1 MKKSPL
7 FFVLLFTLFLAF
19 LFTSNGVAK
28 NLPEDYWQELLEQT
42 QHKSVERKLAEEAR
56 LQLNNQEAKTQANAL
71 AATKSALK
79 KAEQQ
84 RLALEKEQ
92 DALEIALQETQQR
105 LQLRSTALG
114 EVFAVYREE
123 KSNLFG
129 LLSNAR
135 YSQQYPQ
142 LLAFAKPDLSQ
153 QRLPKIEDFN
163 QLWQALQQSW
173 LATSQAVHY
182 QAPWVNLTGQV
193 ETSQLTRLGDLQLMN
208 PQGVLQLN
216 SGELP
221 SLWLRQPAH
230 LIQTNQAFLAGE
242 SERVT
247 LDPARGL
254 TLELHSRQPSL
265 LERVQQ
271 GGLVGY
277 LIIVLGLAGLL
288 VAFVQSIRLGFEQR
302 RVLKQ
307 LAKPAELKPNNALG
321 RILSGMNKASKQQ
334 KNIAPEAL
342 EASLDELLVRES
354 AALERGLALVKLLAA
369 MAPLLGLLGTVTGMI
384 ATFQA
389 ITLFGT
395 GDPAMM
401 ASGIS
406 QALVTTVL
414 GLLTAVPLLLAHLL
428 LQGRSRK
435 LARILEAE
443 SSAWLAKLLSPPSA
457 ISQASATSQGPVGM
471 ASMLGKETRV

>member
-1 MKKSPL
+1 MKNLPL
-7 FFVLLFTLFLAF
+7 LSILLFTFLLA
-19 LFTSNGVAK
+19 TSVTAQS
-28 NLPEDYWQELLEQT
+28 LPEDYWQELLEQT

-56 LQLNNQEAKTQANAL
+56 LQLNSQETKAQAQALAEAKQ
-71 AATKSALK
+71 ALK
-79 KAEQQ
+79 QAEQRRTQ
-84 RLALEKEQ
+84 LENEQ
-92 DALEIALQETQQR
+92 EQLEAQLQETQQR
-105 LQLRSTALG
+105 LQIRSTALG

-135 YSQQYPQ
+135 YSQQYPE
-142 LLAFAKPDLSQ
+142 LLAFAKPNPSED
-153 QRLPKIEDFN
+153 RLPLIEDFN

-173 LATSQAVHY
+173 LATGQVTNY
-182 QAPWVNLTGQV
+182 TAPWVNLAGQV
-193 ETSQLTRLGDLQLMN
+193 EDSQLTRLGDLQLMN
-208 PQGVLQLN
+208 AQGVLRLDDQA
-216 SGELP
+216 LP
-221 SLWLRQPAH
+221 SLWLRQPTS
-230 LIQTNQAFLAGE
+230 LVKTNQAFIAGKNP
-242 SERVT
+242 SVT

-265 LERVQQ
+265 LERVKQ
-271 GGLVGY
+271 GGFVGY

-288 VAFVQSIRLGFEQR
+288 VAFIQSLRLWLEQQ
-302 RVLKQ
+302 RVVKQ
-307 LAKPAELKPNNALG
+307 LAKPDDLQKQNALG
-321 RILSGMNKASKQQ
+321 RILSGMNNASQQ
-334 KNIAPEAL
+334 QATTAPEAL
-342 EASLDELLVRES
+342 EANLDELLVRES
-354 AALERGLALVKLLAA
+354 AALEKGLALVKLLAA

-443 SSAWLAKLLSPPSA
+443 SSAWLAKLLNKTPA
-457 ISQASATSQGPVGM
+457 AS
-471 ASMLGKETRV
+471 KEAKA

>member
-1 MKKSPL
+1 MKNLS
-7 FFVLLFTLFLAF
+7 LLTTLLLAF
-19 LFTSNGVAK
+19 LLANSSYSQ
-28 NLPEDYWQELLEQT
+28 NLPEDYWQELLKQT

-56 LQLNNQEAKTQANAL
+56 LQLNSQETQAQAKAL
-71 AATKSALK
+71 VETKQALK
-79 KAEQQ
+79 LAEQRRTQ
-84 RLALEKEQ
+84 LENEQ
-92 DALEIALQETQQR
+92 EQLEAQLQETQQR
-105 LQLRSTALG
+105 LQIRSTALG

-135 YSQQYPQ
+135 YSQQYPE
-142 LLAFAKPDLSQ
+142 LLAFAKPNPSED
-153 QRLPKIEDFN
+153 RLPLIEDFY

-173 LATSQAVHY
+173 LATGQVTNY
-182 QAPWVNLTGQV
+182 TAPWVNLTGQV
-193 ETSQLTRLGDLQLMN
+193 EDSQLTRLGDLQLMN
-208 PQGVLQLN
+208 AQGVLRLDDQA
-216 SGELP
+216 LP
-221 SLWLRQPAH
+221 SLWLRQPTS
-230 LIQTNQAFLAGE
+230 LIKTNQAFIADQ
-242 SERVT
+242 SELVT

-265 LERVQQ
+265 LERVKQ
-271 GGLVGY
+271 GGFVGY
-277 LIIVLGLAGLL
+277 LIIILGLAGLL
-288 VAFVQSIRLGFEQR
+288 VALVQSIRLWLEQQ
-302 RVLKQ
+302 RVVKQ
-307 LAKPAELKPNNALG
+307 LAKPQDLKNQNALG
-321 RILSGMNKASKQQ
+321 RILSGMNSASQQ
-334 KNIAPEAL
+334 QENSAPEAL
-342 EASLDELLVRES
+342 EANLDELLVRES
-354 AALERGLALVKLLAA
+354 AALEKGLALVKLLAA

-443 SSAWLAKLLSPPSA
+443 SSAWLAKLLN
-457 ISQASATSQGPVGM
+457 QAPA
-471 ASMLGKETRV
+471 ASKEAKA

>member
-1 MKKSPL
+1 MKKSFTL
-7 FFVLLFTLFLAF
+7 ASFVFAVLL
-19 LFTSNGVAK
+19 TSASFAESTSK
-28 NLPEDYWQELLEQT
+28 DFLPEDYWSELLKQT
-42 QHKSVERKLAEEAR
+42 HNKGVERKLEEESR
-56 LQLNNQEAKTQANAL
+56 LQLNSQETQAQAKALAKTKQ
-71 AATKSALK
+71 ALK
-79 KAEQQ
+79 RAEQLRTQ
-84 RLALEKEQ
+84 LENEQ
-92 DALEIALQETQQR
+92 AQLEAQLQDTQQR

-129 LLSNAR
+129 LLSTAR
-135 YSQQYPQ
+135 YSQQYPE
-142 LLAFAKPDLSQ
+142 LLVFAKPNLTQDH
-153 QRLPKIEDFN
+153 LPLIEDFY
-163 QLWQALQQSW
+163 QLWKSLQQSW
-173 LATSQAVHY
+173 LATSQV
-182 QAPWVNLTGQV
+182 VNYSADWINPAGHK
-193 ETSQLTRLGDLQLMN
+193 ENSKLTRLGDLQLMN
-208 PQGVLQLN
+208 QQGVLRLE
-216 SGELP
+216 GEELP
-221 SLWLRQPAH
+221 SLWLRQPSS
-230 LIQTNQAFLAGE
+230 LIKANQKFIAGK
-242 SERVT
+242 SPTVT

-265 LERVQQ
+265 LERVKQ
-271 GGLVGY
+271 GGFVGY

-288 VAFVQSIRLGFEQR
+288 VAFIQSIRLLFEQQ
-302 RVLKQ
+302 RVIKQ
-307 LAKPAELKPNNALG
+307 LATPEDLQQQNALG
-321 RILSGMNKASKQQ
+321 RILSGMDNASNQQ
-334 KNIAPEAL
+334 QTQAPEAL
-342 EASLDELLVRES
+342 EANLDELLIREG
-354 AALERGLALVKLLAA
+354 AALEKGLALVKLLAA

-443 SSAWLAKLLSPPSA
+443 SSAWLAKLLSKTPNGVKA
-457 ISQASATSQGPVGM
+457 
-471 ASMLGKETRV
+471 

>member
-1 MKKSPL
+1 MNKLITLLTCL
-7 FFVLLFTLFLAF
+7 FFTFILSSYSFAE
-19 LFTSNGVAK
+19 SPSK
-28 NLPEDYWQELLEQT
+28 NALPEDYWQQLLKQT
-42 QHKSVERKLAEEAR
+42 QHKGVERKLEEEAR
-56 LQLNNQEAKTQANAL
+56 LQLNSQETQAQAKAL
-71 AATKSALK
+71 TAAKQALK
-79 KAEQQ
+79 RAEQARKQ
-84 RLALEKEQ
+84 
-92 DALEIALQETQQR
+92 LEIDQEKLEAQLQETQQR

-129 LLSNAR
+129 LLTNAR
-135 YSQQYPQ
+135 YSQQYPE
-142 LLAFAKPDLSQ
+142 LLAFAKPSQ
-153 QRLPKIEDFN
+153 TEERLPLIADFY

-173 LATSQAVHY
+173 LATSQVVNYA
-182 QAPWVNLTGQV
+182 APWVSPTGLV
-193 ETSQLTRLGDLQLMN
+193 ETSKLTRLGDLQLMN
-208 PQGVLQLN
+208 PQGVLRLDA
-216 SGELP
+216 EALP
-221 SLWLRQPAH
+221 SLWLRQPSN
-230 LIQTNQAFLAGE
+230 LIATNQAFIEGT
-242 SERVT
+242 SHTVT

-265 LERVQQ
+265 LERVKQ
-271 GGLVGY
+271 GGFVGY
-277 LIIVLGLAGLL
+277 LIIVLGIAGLL
-288 VAFVQSIRLGFEQR
+288 VAFIQSLRLWLEQR
-302 RVLKQ
+302 RVVKQ
-307 LAKPAELKPNNALG
+307 LAKPQDLNPKNALG
-321 RILSGMNKASKQQ
+321 RILTGMNIASIQQ
-334 KNIAPEAL
+334 KQLAPEAL
-342 EASLDELLVRES
+342 EANLDELLVRES

-443 SSAWLAKLLSPPSA
+443 SSASLAKLLSQPSFN
-457 ISQASATSQGPVGM
+457 Q
-471 ASMLGKETRV
+471 

>member
-1 MKKSPL
+1 MRNLS
-7 FFVLLFTLFLAF
+7 LLAIFLLAF
-19 LFTSNGVAK
+19 LLANTSFAQ
-28 NLPEDYWQELLEQT
+28 NLPEDYWQALLEQT
-42 QHKSVERKLAEEAR
+42 QHKSIERKLAEEAR
-56 LQLNNQEAKTQANAL
+56 LQLNSQETQAQAKAL
-71 AATKSALK
+71 ADTKQALK
-79 KAEQQ
+79 LAEQRRIQ
-84 RLALEKEQ
+84 LENEQ
-92 DALEIALQETQQR
+92 EQLEAQLQETEQR
-105 LQLRSTALG
+105 LQLRSAALG

-135 YSQQYPQ
+135 YSQQYPE
-142 LLAFAKPDLSQ
+142 LLAFAKPNPSED
-153 QRLPKIEDFN
+153 RLPLIEDFY

-173 LATSQAVHY
+173 LATGQVTNY
-182 QAPWVNLTGQV
+182 TAPWVNLAGQV
-193 ETSQLTRLGDLQLMN
+193 EDSQLTRLGDLQLMN
-208 PQGVLQLN
+208 AQGVLRLESEQ
-216 SGELP
+216 LP
-221 SLWLRQPAH
+221 SLWLRQPTN
-230 LIQTNQAFLAGE
+230 LIKTNQAFIADQ
-242 SERVT
+242 SELVT

-265 LERVQQ
+265 LERVKQ
-271 GGLVGY
+271 GGFVGY
-277 LIIVLGLAGLL
+277 LIIVLGIAGLL
-288 VAFVQSIRLGFEQR
+288 VALIQSIRLWLEQR
-302 RVLKQ
+302 RVVKQ
-307 LAKPAELKPNNALG
+307 LAKPQDLQKQNALG
-321 RILSGMNKASKQQ
+321 RILSGMNSASQQ
-334 KNIAPEAL
+334 QATAPEAL
-342 EASLDELLVRES
+342 EANLDELLVRES
-354 AALERGLALVKLLAA
+354 AALEKGLALVKLLAA

-443 SSAWLAKLLSPPSA
+443 SSAWLAKLLN
-457 ISQASATSQGPVGM
+457 QAST
-471 ASMLGKETRV
+471 ASKETKA

>member
-1 MKKSPL
+1 MKNVFLLSI
-7 FFVLLFTLFLAF
+7 LLFTFLLA
-19 LFTSNGVAK
+19 TSVTAQS
-28 NLPEDYWQELLEQT
+28 LPEDYWQELLEQT

-56 LQLNNQEAKTQANAL
+56 LQLNSQETQAQAQALAEAKQ
-71 AATKSALK
+71 ALK
-79 KAEQQ
+79 QAEQRRTQ
-84 RLALEKEQ
+84 LENEQ
-92 DALEIALQETQQR
+92 EQLEAQLQETQQR
-105 LQLRSTALG
+105 LQIRSTALG

-135 YSQQYPQ
+135 YSQQYPE
-142 LLAFAKPDLSQ
+142 LLAFAKPNSSED
-153 QRLPKIEDFN
+153 RLPLIDDFY

-173 LATSQAVHY
+173 LATGQVTNY
-182 QAPWVNLTGQV
+182 TAPWVNFAGQV
-193 ETSQLTRLGDLQLMN
+193 EDSQLTRLGDLQLMN
-208 PQGVLQLN
+208 AQGVLRLDDQA
-216 SGELP
+216 LP
-221 SLWLRQPAH
+221 SLWLRQPTS
-230 LIQTNQAFLAGE
+230 LVKTNQAFIADQ
-242 SERVT
+242 SELVT

-265 LERVQQ
+265 LERVKQ
-271 GGLVGY
+271 GGFVGY
-277 LIIVLGLAGLL
+277 LIIILGLAGLL
-288 VAFVQSIRLGFEQR
+288 VAFIQSLRLWLEQQ
-302 RVLKQ
+302 RVVKQ
-307 LAKPAELKPNNALG
+307 LAKPDDLQKQNALG
-321 RILSGMNKASKQQ
+321 RILSGMNNANQQ
-334 KNIAPEAL
+334 QATTAPEAL
-342 EASLDELLVRES
+342 EANLDELLVRES
-354 AALERGLALVKLLAA
+354 AALEKGLALVKLLAA

-443 SSAWLAKLLSPPSA
+443 SSAWLAKLLNKTPA
-457 ISQASATSQGPVGM
+457 AS
-471 ASMLGKETRV
+471 KEAKA

>member
-1 MKKSPL
+1 MKNLPL
-7 FFVLLFTLFLAF
+7 LSILLLTFLLA
-19 LFTSNGVAK
+19 TSVTAQS
-28 NLPEDYWQELLEQT
+28 LPEDYWQELLEQT

-56 LQLNNQEAKTQANAL
+56 LQLNSQETKAQAQALAEAKQ
-71 AATKSALK
+71 ALK
-79 KAEQQ
+79 QAEQRRTQ
-84 RLALEKEQ
+84 LENEQ
-92 DALEIALQETQQR
+92 EQLEAQLQETQQR
-105 LQLRSTALG
+105 LQIRSTALG

-135 YSQQYPQ
+135 YSQQYPE
-142 LLAFAKPDLSQ
+142 LLAFAKPNPGED
-153 QRLPKIEDFN
+153 RLPLIDDFY

-173 LATSQAVHY
+173 LATGQVTNY
-182 QAPWVNLTGQV
+182 TAPWVNFAGQV
-193 ETSQLTRLGDLQLMN
+193 EDSQLTRLGDLQLMN
-208 PQGVLQLN
+208 AQGVLRLDDQA
-216 SGELP
+216 LP
-221 SLWLRQPAH
+221 SLWLRQPTS
-230 LIQTNQAFLAGE
+230 LVKTNQAFIAGK
-242 SERVT
+242 SPSVT

-265 LERVQQ
+265 LERVKQ
-271 GGLVGY
+271 GGFVGY

-288 VAFVQSIRLGFEQR
+288 VAFIQSLRLWLEQQ
-302 RVLKQ
+302 RVVKQ
-307 LAKPAELKPNNALG
+307 LAKPDDLQKQNALG
-321 RILSGMNKASKQQ
+321 RILSGMNNASQQ
-334 KNIAPEAL
+334 QATTAPEAL
-342 EASLDELLVRES
+342 EANLDELLVRES
-354 AALERGLALVKLLAA
+354 AALEKGLALVKLLAA

-443 SSAWLAKLLSPPSA
+443 SSAWLAKLLNKTPA
-457 ISQASATSQGPVGM
+457 AS
-471 ASMLGKETRV
+471 KEAKV

>member
-1 MKKSPL
+1 MKNLS
-7 FFVLLFTLFLAF
+7 LLTTLLLAF
-19 LFTSNGVAK
+19 LLANSSYSQ
-28 NLPEDYWQELLEQT
+28 NLPEDYWQELLKQT

-56 LQLNNQEAKTQANAL
+56 LQLNSQETQAQAKAL
-71 AATKSALK
+71 AETKQALK
-79 KAEQQ
+79 LAEQRRTQ
-84 RLALEKEQ
+84 LENEQ
-92 DALEIALQETQQR
+92 EQLEAQLQETQQR
-105 LQLRSTALG
+105 LQIRSTALG

-135 YSQQYPQ
+135 YSQQYPE
-142 LLAFAKPDLSQ
+142 LLAYAKPNPSED
-153 QRLPKIEDFN
+153 RLPLIEDFY

-173 LATSQAVHY
+173 LATGQVTNY
-182 QAPWVNLTGQV
+182 TAPWVNLTGQV
-193 ETSQLTRLGDLQLMN
+193 EDSQLTRLGDLQLMN
-208 PQGVLQLN
+208 AQGVLRLDDQA
-216 SGELP
+216 LP
-221 SLWLRQPAH
+221 SLWLRQPTS
-230 LIQTNQAFLAGE
+230 LVKTNQDFIAGK
-242 SERVT
+242 SPSVT

-265 LERVQQ
+265 LERVKQ
-271 GGLVGY
+271 GGFVGY
-277 LIIVLGLAGLL
+277 LIIILGLAGLL
-288 VAFVQSIRLGFEQR
+288 VAFIQSLRLWLEQQ
-302 RVLKQ
+302 RVVKQ
-307 LAKPAELKPNNALG
+307 LAKPDDLQKQNALG
-321 RILSGMNKASKQQ
+321 RILSGMNSASQQ
-334 KNIAPEAL
+334 QENTAPEAL
-342 EASLDELLVRES
+342 EANLDELLVRES
-354 AALERGLALVKLLAA
+354 AALEKGLALVKLLAA

-443 SSAWLAKLLSPPSA
+443 SSAWLAKLLN
-457 ISQASATSQGPVGM
+457 QAPA
-471 ASMLGKETRV
+471 ASKEAKA

>member
-1 MKKSPL
+1 MKKLTYSACL
-7 FFVLLFTLFLAF
+7 IFSF
-19 LFTSNGVAK
+19 LFASIGLAESTTQTA
-28 NLPEDYWQELLEQT
+28 LPEDYWQTLLNQT
-42 QHKSVERKLAEEAR
+42 HNKGVQRKLEEEAR
-56 LQLNNQEAKTQANAL
+56 LQLYSQETQAQAKAL
-71 AATKSALK
+71 AKAKQALK
-79 KAEQQ
+79 RAEQL
-84 RLALEKEQ
+84 RTELENDQEK
-92 DALEIALQETQQR
+92 LELQLQETEQR

-135 YSQQYPQ
+135 YSQQYPE
-142 LLAFAKPDLSQ
+142 LLAFAKPNPSED
-153 QRLPKIEDFN
+153 RLPLIEDFY

-173 LATSQAVHY
+173 LATGQVTNY
-182 QAPWVNLTGQV
+182 TAPWVNLAGQV
-193 ETSQLTRLGDLQLMN
+193 EDSQLTRLGDLQLMN
-208 PQGVLQLN
+208 AQGVLRLESEQ
-216 SGELP
+216 LP
-221 SLWLRQPAH
+221 SLWLRQPTS
-230 LIQTNQAFLAGE
+230 LVKTNQAFIADQ
-242 SERVT
+242 SELVT

-265 LERVQQ
+265 LERVKQ
-271 GGLVGY
+271 GGFVGY
-277 LIIVLGLAGLL
+277 LIIILGLAGLL
-288 VAFVQSIRLGFEQR
+288 VALIQSIRLWLEQQ
-302 RVLKQ
+302 RVVKQ
-307 LAKPAELKPNNALG
+307 LAKPEDLQKQNALG
-321 RILSGMNKASKQQ
+321 RILSGMNSASQQ
-334 KNIAPEAL
+334 QETTAPEAL
-342 EASLDELLVRES
+342 EANLDELLVRES
-354 AALERGLALVKLLAA
+354 AALEKGLALVKLLAA

-395 GDPAMM
+395 GEPAMM

-443 SSAWLAKLLSPPSA
+443 SSAWLAKLLS
-457 ISQASATSQGPVGM
+457 QAPLKQSGVKA
-471 ASMLGKETRV
+471 

>member
-1 MKKSPL
+1 MKNLPL
-7 FFVLLFTLFLAF
+7 LSILLLTFLLA
-19 LFTSNGVAK
+19 TSATAQS
-28 NLPEDYWQELLEQT
+28 LPEDYWQELLEQT

-56 LQLNNQEAKTQANAL
+56 LQLNSQETQAQAQAL
-71 AATKSALK
+71 AETKQALK
-79 KAEQQ
+79 LAEQRRTQ
-84 RLALEKEQ
+84 LESEQ
-92 DALEIALQETQQR
+92 EQLEAQLQETQQR
-105 LQLRSTALG
+105 LQIRSTALG

-135 YSQQYPQ
+135 YSQQYPE
-142 LLAFAKPDLSQ
+142 LLAFAKPNPSED
-153 QRLPKIEDFN
+153 RLPLIDDFY

-173 LATSQAVHY
+173 LATGQVTNY
-182 QAPWVNLTGQV
+182 TAPWVNLAGQV
-193 ETSQLTRLGDLQLMN
+193 EDSQLTRLGDLQLMN
-208 PQGVLQLN
+208 AQGVLRLGDQA
-216 SGELP
+216 LP
-221 SLWLRQPAH
+221 SLWLRQPTS
-230 LIQTNQAFLAGE
+230 LVKTNQAFIAGK
-242 SERVT
+242 SPSVT

-265 LERVQQ
+265 LERVKQ
-271 GGLVGY
+271 GGFVGY
-277 LIIVLGLAGLL
+277 LIIILGLAGLL
-288 VAFVQSIRLGFEQR
+288 VAFIQSLRLWLEQQ
-302 RVLKQ
+302 RVVKQ
-307 LAKPAELKPNNALG
+307 LAKPDDLQKQNALG
-321 RILSGMNKASKQQ
+321 RILSGMNSASQQ
-334 KNIAPEAL
+334 QEATAPEAL
-342 EASLDELLVRES
+342 EANLDELLVREA
-354 AALERGLALVKLLAA
+354 AALEKGLALVKLLAA

-443 SSAWLAKLLSPPSA
+443 SSAWLAKLLNKTPA
-457 ISQASATSQGPVGM
+457 AS
-471 ASMLGKETRV
+471 KEAKA